1 MGDGLSHHIHLG
13 PKFCPPGG
21 DTGSPGCLLSPVQQD
36 SPHPSPFTR
45 SHQLSYYLSR
55 HKPNYRPC
63 PAGAVGF
70 MRRVRRQS
78 QAGVNPPTS
87 PPFFPPSLK
96 TPPLPPKPTPVSSPA
111 MVLEI
116 FSLLCFLK
124 NAPSRVP
131 AIHTHPGC
139 FLSPCEDLLPSPQGS
154 D

>member
-1 MGDGLSHHIHLG
+1 MGLVTTFIWALNSALLEGTLGAQAASLALSSRTRLI
-13 PKFCPPGG
+13 PPH
-21 DTGSPGCLLSPVQQD
+21 SLA
-36 SPHPSPFTR
+36 
-45 SHQLSYYLSR
+45 HQLSYYLSR